1 VKQKEESMKVR
12 IIFTLLL
19 SLIVSA
25 QAQDLL
31 SQIQEE
37 GVINVAFSNEVPF
50 GYLDDDGNPAGEAPD
65 TLQAVLSQMGLDDV
79 EVNAQVVEWGSLIPG
94 LKAGRFDMVAAGMYI
109 TPTRCQE
116 IAFSDPSYTL
126 GEGLLVPEGN
136 PEALTGYTNFIEN
149 PDLRMAIVAGTV
161 EEGYALAMGV
171 SEDSMV
177 IFPDMTAAAQA
188 VRTGRADAF
197 AGTDLTV
204 QEFSNNMP
212 GVQAANPFEDPI
224 DADGNI
230 VRGYGGFGVAQA
242 NESFLEDFN
251 GALSAIKGSEAHVAI
266 LERHGF
272 GVANVPADSATAQ
285 ALCGG

>member
-1 VKQKEESMKVR
+1 MKVR
-12 IIFTLLL
+12 IIFALLL
-19 SLIVSA
+19 SLVMGAHA
-25 QAQDLL
+25 QNLL

-65 TLQAVLSQMGLDDV
+65 TLRAVLAQMGLDDV

-126 GEGLLVPEGN
+126 GEGLLVPEDN
-136 PEALTGYTNFIEN
+136 PEGLTGYTDFVEN
-149 PDLRMAIVAGTV
+149 PELRMAIVAGTV

-171 SEDSMV
+171 SADSMV

-212 GVQAANPFEDPI
+212 GVVAAEPFEDPV
-224 DADGNI
+224 DADGNV
-230 VRGYGGFGVAQA
+230 VRGYGGFGVAQDNA
-242 NESFLEDFN
+242 GFLEDFN
-251 GALSAIKGSEAHVAI
+251 AALAEIKGTEAHIAI
-266 LERHGF
+266 LESHGF
-272 GVANVPADSATAQ
+272 GTANIPADDATAA
-285 ALCGG
+285 ALCGS